1 MMSKRYFRTIILMA
15 LVVVV
20 LGAFPVTAQDRVVIT
35 WFVGLGTGTQP
46 EQQTVQD
53 QVAADFN
60 ASQSEIELQI
70 NYAANNQVAPDTLST
85 LIAGG
90 NPPDIVGPVGVTGR
104 NQFAGQWLDL
114 QPLVDAS
121 GYDLTQFAD
130 ALIESYRE
138 GDTLIGIPFAV
149 YPGLIYY
156 NADLFDEAGLNY
168 PPTEFGAP
176 YVMPDG
182 TEVPWDY
189 NTVAEIAKILTVDA
203 NGNDATMEEFDPNNI
218 VQFGF
223 DHQWD
228 TIRSDFSTFG
238 GAPVVNEEGQ
248 VVIPEHWREHA
259 RWMWNALWVDHFMPN
274 NTYINSELFQPSAFA
289 SGNIAMTRVMLWYTC
304 CLADLDA
311 NWDLAVV
318 PAYNGTYYAP
328 IDLDTFHIHK
338 DTKNP
343 EAAFTVLQYLT
354 GEAALDLLTAYG
366 AYAGRPELQEAG
378 IQAKAELYP
387 SVQNWSVVAPSIDY
401 APLPHHESWYPGF
414 AKGQTR
420 FSDFA
425 ALLRGDAGATMD
437 LEAELDRLQ
446 ADLQAIV
453 DEASSS

>member
-1 MMSKRYFRTIILMA
+1 MSKNAVRVMVVGLILA
-15 LVVVV
+15 LV
-20 LGAFPVTAQDRVVIT
+20 LGALPIAAQDKIVVT

-46 EQQTVQD
+46 EQQAIQD

-60 ASQSEIELQI
+60 ASQNEIELQI
-70 NYAANNQVAPDTLST
+70 SYAGNNQTAPDVLST
-85 LIAGG
+85 LIAAQT
-90 NPPDIVGPVGVTGR
+90 PPDIVGPVGVTGR
-104 NQFAGQWLDL
+104 NQFAGQWMDL
-114 QPLVDAS
+114 QPLVDAT
-121 GYDLTQFAD
+121 GYDLTQFSD

-138 GDTLIGIPFAV
+138 GDSLVGLPFAV

-176 YVMPDG
+176 YIMPDG
-182 TEVPWDY
+182 TEAPWDY

-203 NGNDATMEEFDPNNI
+203 SGNDATMEGFDPSNI

-238 GAPVVNEEGQ
+238 GAAIVNEDGQ
-248 VVIPEHWREHA
+248 VVLPEYWRAHA
-259 RWMWNALWVDHFMPN
+259 RWMWNAIWVDHFMPSA
-274 NTYINSELFQPSAFA
+274 TYISSDLFQPSAFA

-304 CLADLDA
+304 CLGDLDA

-318 PAYNGTYYAP
+318 PSYEGTTFAP

-338 DTKNP
+338 DSQNP

-354 GEAALDLLTAYG
+354 GEGALPLLTAYG

-378 IQAKAELYP
+378 IQAKAEIYP
-387 SVQNWSVVAPSIDY
+387 SVTNWAVVAPSIDY
-401 APLPHHESWYPGF
+401 APIPHHESWYPGF
-414 AKGQTR
+414 AKGQQR
-420 FSDFA
+420 FSDFGTV
-425 ALLRGDAGATMD
+425 LRGDAGAD
-437 LEAELDRLQ
+437 IDIDAEFDKLQ

-453 DEASSS
+453 DEASGS